1 MNFLV
6 NAGPTREFFDSIRFI
21 SNASSGK
28 MGFAIA
34 SAAARRG
41 HGVVLVAGPVDLP
54 DPPDVEVKR
63 VTTAAEMS
71 RACKSAFRRCRVAI
85 LTAAVCDYRPQKRL
99 THKLA
104 KQPGPRSI
112 ALVPTEDIA
121 ASLGRIKGPGQILI
135 GFALEDR
142 QPRSKA
148 RRKLQQ
154 KNCDAIILNSPE
166 NIGTDAAALEVLVR
180 NRRWQSWR
188 RAGKARLADRI
199 VRLAEQLA
207 ARA

>member
-1 MNFLV
+1 VNFLV
-6 NAGPTREFFDSIRFI
+6 NAGPTREFLDSIRFI

-34 SAAARRG
+34 AAAARRG
-41 HGVVLVAGPVDLP
+41 HDVVLVAGPVDLP
-54 DPPDVEVKR
+54 DPGDVKVNR

-71 RACKSAFRRCRVAI
+71 RICKSAFRRCQVAI

-99 THKLA
+99 THKLP
-104 KQPGPRSI
+104 KQPESRTV

-121 ASLGRIKGPGQILI
+121 ASLGRSKRPGQLLI

-148 RRKLQQ
+148 RRKLQR

-166 NIGTDAAALEVLVR
+166 NIGADSAALEVLVR
-180 NRRWQSWR
+180 NRRWQNWR
-188 RAGKARLADRI
+188 RAGKDRLADRI

-207 ARA
+207 AHA